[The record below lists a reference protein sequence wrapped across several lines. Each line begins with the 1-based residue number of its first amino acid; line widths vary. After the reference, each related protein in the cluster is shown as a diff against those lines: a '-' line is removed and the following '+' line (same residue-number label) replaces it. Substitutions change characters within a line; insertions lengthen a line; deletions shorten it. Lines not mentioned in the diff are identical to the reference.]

1 LDEPLSA
8 LDAPT
13 REQVRG
19 ELRNVLRSQGTP
31 SVCVTH
37 DWVDTLCLADEV
49 TVVAGGRILQTG
61 SPDEVFSRP
70 ANAEVAAIVGV
81 ETVIG
86 GRVSERANGLIE
98 LDVGSA
104 RLWALDMGGS
114 AAEFFVSIRAED
126 VTLETCTAPSSSARN
141 HLVGHVTEVLPA
153 GAVARIVVHCGFRL
167 TALVTR
173 QAVQDLQ
180 LRPGCLV
187 TATVKA
193 SAVHL
198 IPR

>member
-1 LDEPLSA
+1 

-37 DWVDTLCLADEV
+37 DWVETLCLADEV

-61 SPDEVFSRP
+61 TPDEVFSRP

-81 ETVIG
+81 ETVIA
-86 GRVSERANGLIE
+86 GRVTERTDGLIG

-104 RLWALDMGGS
+104 CLWALDMGGQ
-114 AAEFFVSIRAED
+114 AEEFFVSIRAED
-126 VTLETCTAPSSSARN
+126 VTLETCATPSSSARN
-141 HLVGHVTEVLPA
+141 HLIGHVTEILPA
-153 GAVARIVVHCGFRL
+153 GPVARIIVNCGFRL

-173 QAVQDLQ
+173 QAVQDLN

-187 TATVKA
+187 TARVKA
-193 SAVHL
+193 SAIHL